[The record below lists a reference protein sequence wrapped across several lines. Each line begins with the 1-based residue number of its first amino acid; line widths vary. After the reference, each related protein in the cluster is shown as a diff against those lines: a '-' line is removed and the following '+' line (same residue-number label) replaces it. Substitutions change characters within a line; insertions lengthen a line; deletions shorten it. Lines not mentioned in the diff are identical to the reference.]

1 MLKYH
6 ANILQFYKNFVSLL
20 KIYVVKLD
28 MRILIDSDIPYIKG
42 ILEPYCDVE
51 YIKGTEFNRENVSRC
66 DALIVRTRT
75 KCNELLLSGSNVKV
89 IATATIGTDH
99 IDLDFCERHG
109 IKVYNAKGC
118 NARGVLQWVAATL
131 QHITHNDKKQPSDY
145 TLGVVGV
152 GAVGSLVSKY
162 ARHWGFNIMECDPPR
177 MEREGGVYYTIE
189 ELAKGCD
196 ILTFH
201 TPLDKTTHHLL
212 SKELIGIMRPE
223 AVIINASRGGVV
235 DNIAVVNSSHRYY
248 FDVWENEPNIDTN
261 ILQQSELATP
271 HVAGY
276 SLQGKANASAMVINH
291 IAKYFDLP
299 IHNWYPTGIER
310 GKEQL
315 IEWDKMCNT
324 IHKYYPISEESEHL
338 KQHPEQ
344 FEEMRNNYAYRK
356 EYF

>member
-6 ANILQFYKNFVSLL
+6 ANILQFCKNFVSLL

-51 YIKGTEFNRENVSRC
+51 YLKGTEFNRENVSRC

-75 KCNELLLSGSNVKV
+75 KCNERLLSGSNVKV

-152 GAVGSLVSKY
+152 GAVGSLVSRY

-177 MEREGGVYYTIE
+177 MEREGGEYYTLE

-196 ILTFH
+196 ILT
-201 TPLDKTTHHLL
+201 
-212 SKELIGIMRPE
+212 SWG
-223 AVIINASRGGVV
+223 
-235 DNIAVVNSSHRYY
+235 
-248 FDVWENEPNIDTN
+248 
-261 ILQQSELATP
+261 
-271 HVAGY
+271 
-276 SLQGKANASAMVINH
+276 
-291 IAKYFDLP
+291 
-299 IHNWYPTGIER
+299 
-310 GKEQL
+310 
-315 IEWDKMCNT
+315 
-324 IHKYYPISEESEHL
+324 
-338 KQHPEQ
+338 
-344 FEEMRNNYAYRK
+344 
-356 EYF
+356 